1 MKRNAFIKILENNGV
16 VFFRH
21 GSEHDIYIKNET
33 GKRVSVPRHGEI
45 ENKLVKLILR
55 ELKIKTKK
63 N

>member
-16 VFFRH
+16 VFSRH

-33 GKRVSVPRHGEI
+33 EKKVSVPRHGEI

-55 ELKIKTKK
+55 ELKIKMKK